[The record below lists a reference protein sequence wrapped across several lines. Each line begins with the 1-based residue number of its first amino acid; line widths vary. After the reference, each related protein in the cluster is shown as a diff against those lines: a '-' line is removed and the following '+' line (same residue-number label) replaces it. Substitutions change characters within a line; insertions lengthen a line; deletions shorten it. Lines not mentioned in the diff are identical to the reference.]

1 MTLRLTPTTRTG
13 ELPKNG
19 KAYDVRAYAHSYL
32 KSRHRSPQIF
42 ILEDKQTDLVSQTA
56 PIMTTRGS
64 CSHPSPPLA
73 QNPSFNF
80 HTSKAIHGNLGIPSL
95 PLPLPSKTRNATHL
109 AYASVRRGPSAH
121 HMRSQT
127 GRISVTHSVILTVR
141 SRHPSHRF
149 DFWV

>member
-13 ELPKNG
+13 ELPKSG

-56 PIMTTRGS
+56 TIMTTRGS

-95 PLPLPSKTRNATHL
+95 PFPFLPEHATHL
-109 AYASVRRGPSAH
+109 AYASVRRGPSTH

-141 SRHPSHRF
+141 SRHTSYRF